1 MRGVDVIDRQS
12 DIPYAKEID
21 PYVDRKG
28 SLELEAQL
36 ETFII
41 IPRVHRIGEWQ
52 LFEVAWREKA
62 DFLEHAGEGTSCESA
77 TRETKDTDLIP
88 DLI

>member
-1 MRGVDVIDRQS
+1 MIDRSS

-36 ETFII
+36 ETLFI
-41 IPRVHRIGEWQ
+41 IPRVHRIGERQ
-52 LFEVAWREKA
+52 LFEVAWREET
-62 DFLEHAGEGTSCESA
+62 DFLEHAGEGTGCEST
-77 TRETKDTDLIP
+77 TRETKNTDLIP
-88 DLI
+88 DMI